1 MFARIPMND
10 EHIFGIRAEGVLT
23 DADYQAF
30 LPELEAFIKEKGT
43 ISAYVDMQDFK
54 GWEAKA
60 AWDDLKFG
68 LAHDLDFERIA
79 IIGTSTWQKW
89 LINASSIFFTADM
102 RFFPPEKTQAAMD
115 WLQEKKEEEAETER
129 PFLPYTHIL
138 LASDFSPHAERAGR
152 RALELVEKYGSSI
165 SVIHVLDNM
174 IPYNE
179 FSEPVIIDQVA
190 LYQELEASSR
200 QLLEELVKRL
210 GLNNRADVHLLN
222 GTPKTEILRF
232 AAENDVDLIVVGSHG
247 QRGLERILGSVAA
260 AIVKR
265 AECDVLTIRL

>member
-1 MFARIPMND
+1 MFEKIPINN

-23 DADYQAF
+23 DADYQMF
-30 LPELEAFIKEKGT
+30 LPELEAFIKHEGT

-68 LAHDLDFERIA
+68 LAHDLDFDRIA

-89 LINASSIFFTADM
+89 LINVSSIFFSADM
-102 RFFPPEKTQAAMD
+102 RFFPPEQTQEAMD
-115 WLQEKKEEEAETER
+115 WLQEKEEIAPETER
-129 PFLPYTHIL
+129 PFLPYSHIL

-152 RALELVEKYGSSI
+152 RALELAEKYGSTI
-165 SVIHVLDNM
+165 SVVHVLDNM
-174 IPYNE
+174 ILYNE

-190 LYQELEASSR
+190 LYQELETSSR
-200 QLLEELVKRL
+200 QLLETLVERL
-210 GLNNRADVHLLN
+210 GLKDRADSHLLK

-232 AAENDVDLIVVGSHG
+232 ATENNVDLIVVGCHG

-260 AIVKR
+260 GIVKR
-265 AECDVLTIRL
+265 AECDVLTIHL